1 MKRHGL
7 RYLPL
12 LLALFLLTFLAP
24 LSAMPKYVPG
34 QIIIKTSAPIA
45 VKGNKTGLSQFDTFL
60 SAKGV
65 KNITSMKHMPGGR
78 YYRINLSTMPDE
90 KDLGD
95 LRFDGIEYLQP
106 NYLRQMHVLPNESGK
121 VTPNDPYFPRQQLD
135 LIGAPQAWNY
145 STGSS
150 EVIVGIVDS
159 GMLVNHP
166 DLKDNVYRNLSEI
179 PDDGI
184 DNENNGY
191 IDDHTGWDFVHAPEL
206 EGYALGDYLDEDNDV
221 NDESF
226 HGTHVAGIIGA
237 KGNNSLGVSGVCWN
251 VRLMP
256 LRAGFRTMDAGYLQ
270 DDDAAAAIIYAADN
284 GCKVINMSW
293 GDTSYSPI
301 IADACDYAYA
311 KGVVLV
317 ASAGND
323 GTSELHYPARLANV
337 IAVGSAS
344 RAKLLSSFSSHGQGL
359 DLLAPGE
366 LILSTY
372 KDEGESLYYEQSGT
386 SMSAPFVTGAIA
398 LMLSIQPE
406 LTPDE
411 IRARLLSSTDD
422 IYSPGYDYL
431 SGHGFLNVEK
441 FIRNSNPPFA
451 KIDYPADHSGIST
464 TTNLIGSVYDDDFIR
479 YTLMY
484 KNMANPDLPW
494 LDITEHSQT
503 PTYHLNPV
511 HNDILGEFRVPSN
524 FPEGDYLVRLQT
536 EKRLDAT
543 RKYNYFTTIRVQR
556 NAPEIR
562 TGSLQHFTRYDDE
575 NLRHY
580 IAATF
585 NDKVNA
591 NLTLSLEDGSLR
603 YAYGTKLD
611 SVHVWTL
618 PRDIPEGKISLRVV
632 AENLSGISSES
643 PWYPDFCEISHHSIP
658 RSGYIA
664 EEIGDARV
672 PLNKWYDF
680 NHNGYDEYIAMDIP
694 ESGYGEL
701 YAYEPRG
708 SSHPKTHIFRENV
721 YPLDIG
727 ATTAGGMDLLV
738 LQGEKAMLWSKS
750 TGFTYPRPEDQIF
763 SDTGILGGAIAD
775 YNSDGSQDIILV
787 KNLPQARVLQLYGR
801 TSEGIFSPRNTIYND
816 TATNLRNNFVPTV
829 IVDRFKSGTRP
840 QILTADT
847 DGDIMIFEV
856 QDNANYTKIWDHRL
870 PVGNAYH
877 LASGDFDG
885 DGKRDFVVAGY
896 NSDPLIPDLNFWH
909 VEAFTYENNDFASMG
924 SLMFEKVESQSAIT
938 VVDMDNDGKDEIV
951 LAIAPNLYI
960 LKYEAG
966 KLNPIFIG
974 DSSLNYRAASYI
986 DADGFGRVIANREVE
1001 ADSLV
1006 CAVWMKDGGSDFILA
1021 PNNVFAQALGPD
1033 SAKISWTKSDA
1044 DSYRLYRRDEDGNIL
1059 TFDVG
1064 DINQYI
1070 DLAPLPLMS
1079 YSYAIQGLYDDNDQ
1093 PESVLSSWQDV
1104 TLTEVAEVTEI
1115 VMNGPKDIR
1124 ILFNML
1130 MPVSVINPAL
1140 YSLSHGM
1147 GHPLS
1152 VNKINSG
1159 HGVQLRFRE
1168 ALPQTDELFSIDLQ
1182 GIRGPGNIPLQNSE
1196 LNFAYALDM
1205 EAPQII
1211 GVRVLG
1217 KSDKLEISFS
1227 EEIEP
1232 ISAQHLPNY
1241 RLSAPENDADN
1252 EIIAVQ
1258 VFETHVVISFKHKI
1272 KHSKQGYYIEI
1283 LNVCDTAGNPISPA
1297 HNLARF
1303 ALSDI
1308 GNLDE
1313 IVVFPNPLK
1322 KTEQDALVFM
1332 NFPAG
1337 QKGKIAIYNSN
1348 GSLIYKSEIGPF
1360 NPDINDISWR
1370 WNARNQK
1377 GEKISSGIYFYVIE
1391 MNKKTARGK
1400 FAVIN

>member
-1 MKRHGL
+1 MKFSGL
-7 RYLPL
+7 KYSTL
-12 LLALFLLTFLAP
+12 LTAILLMALFAP
-24 LSAMPKYVPG
+24 LGAMPKYVPG
-34 QIIIKTSAPIA
+34 QILIKTSAPIE
-45 VKGNKTGLSQFDTFL
+45 VKGNKTGLSGLDSFL
-60 SAKGV
+60 SAQGV
-65 KNITSMKHMPGGR
+65 EDITHMKRMPGGR
-78 YYRINLSTMPDE
+78 YYRINLSSMPDAKNLE
-90 KDLGD
+90 DMS
-95 LRFDGIEYLQP
+95 FDGVEYIQP
-106 NYLRQMHVLPNESGK
+106 NYIRKMHVLPHEGGK
-121 VTPNDPYFPRQQLD
+121 VQPNDPYFARQQLD

-150 EVIVGIVDS
+150 EIIVGVVDS

-166 DLKDNVYRNLSEI
+166 DLKDNVYRNLGEI

-184 DNENNGY
+184 DNDNNGY
-191 IDDHTGWDFVHAPEL
+191 IDDVMGWDFVHAPEL

-221 NDESF
+221 HDESH
-226 HGTHVAGIIGA
+226 HGTHVSGIIGA

-256 LRAGFRTMDAGYLQ
+256 LRAGFRTMDAGYLK
-270 DDDAAAAIIYAADN
+270 DDDVSAAIIYGADN

-301 IADACDYAYA
+301 IADACDYAYS

-344 RAKLLSSFSSHGQGL
+344 RAKLLSNFSSHGQGL

-372 KDEGESLYYEQSGT
+372 KDEGDDLYYEQSGT
-386 SMSAPFVTGAIA
+386 SMSAPFVSGAIA
-398 LMLSIQPE
+398 LMLSIQPD

-422 IYSPGYDYL
+422 IYAPGYDHL

-451 KIDYPADHSGIST
+451 KIDYPVDHGGISK

-484 KNMANPDLPW
+484 KKVDKPDLPW

-503 PTYHLNPV
+503 PTYHLQPV

-524 FPEGDYLVRLQT
+524 FPAGDYLIRLQT

-556 NAPEIR
+556 DTPEIR
-562 TGSLQHFTRYDDE
+562 DGSLQHFSRYEDE

-580 IAATF
+580 IAAAF

-591 NLTLSLEDGSLR
+591 NLTLSFEDGSLR
-603 YAYGTKLD
+603 DVYGTKLD
-611 SVHVWTL
+611 TVQVWTL
-618 PRDIPEGKISLRVV
+618 PRDIPEGKLSLRVV
-632 AENLSGISSES
+632 AENLSGIRLES
-643 PWYPDFCEISHHSIP
+643 PWYNDFCEIVHNSIP
-658 RSGYIA
+658 RTGYSA
-664 EEIGDARV
+664 EEIGEARV

-680 NHNGYDEYIAMDIP
+680 NGNDIDEYVAMDIP

-701 YAYEPRG
+701 FAYEPRG
-708 SSHPKTHIFRENV
+708 NSHPKTHTFREHV

-727 ATTAGGMDLLV
+727 ATTPGGMDLLV
-738 LQGEKAMLWSKS
+738 LQGEKAMLWSNS
-750 TGFTYPRPEDQIF
+750 PGFNYPRLEDQIF
-763 SDTGILGGAIAD
+763 SDNGILGGAIAD
-775 YNSDGSQDIILV
+775 YNGDGRQDLLLI

-801 TSEGIFSPRNTIYND
+801 TTEGIFSPRNTIYND
-816 TATNLRNNFVPTV
+816 SPTDLRNNFVPTI
-829 IVDRFKSGTRP
+829 IVDKFKSGSRP
-840 QILTADT
+840 QIITADT
-847 DGDIMIFEV
+847 DGDVMIFEV
-856 QDNANYTKIWDHRL
+856 EDNLNYIKLWEHRL
-870 PVGNAYH
+870 PVANAYH
-877 LASGDFDG
+877 LAAGDFDG

-896 NSDPLIPDLNFWH
+896 NNDPFNPDNNFWH
-909 VEAFTYENNDFASMG
+909 VEAFTYEDNDFVSMD
-924 SLMFEKVESQSAIT
+924 SIMFEKVESQSAIT
-938 VVDMDNDGKDEIV
+938 VVDMDDDGKDEIV

-960 LKYEAG
+960 LKYENG
-966 KLNPIFIG
+966 KLNPVFIG
-974 DSSLNYRAASYI
+974 DSILNYRVASWI
-986 DADGFGRVIANREVE
+986 DSDGVGRVIANREVE

-1006 CAVWMKDGGSDFILA
+1006 CAVWKKDDIGDFIPA

-1044 DSYRLYRRDEDGNIL
+1044 DSYKLYRRDEDGDIL
-1059 TFDVG
+1059 TFDLGNTDHHV
-1064 DINQYI
+1064 
-1070 DLAPLPLMS
+1070 DLALKPLKS
-1079 YSYAIQGLYDDNDQ
+1079 YSYAVQGIYSDPDQ

-1104 TLTEVAEVTEI
+1104 ALTELAEVDQI
-1115 VMNGPKDIR
+1115 FMNGPKDLR
-1124 ILFNML
+1124 ILFNMQ
-1130 MPVSVINPAL
+1130 MPTTIVNPAL
-1140 YSLSHGM
+1140 YHLSHDM
-1147 GHPLS
+1147 GYPLS

-1168 ALPQTDELFSIDLQ
+1168 ALPEIDELFTIDLQ
-1182 GIRGPGNIPLQNSE
+1182 GIRGPEGIPLQSSSYT
-1196 LNFAYALDM
+1196 FSYSPDM
-1205 EAPQII
+1205 EAPQIT
-1211 GVRVLG
+1211 GVRILS
-1217 KSDKLEISFS
+1217 KNDKLEITFS

-1232 ISAQHLPNY
+1232 TSAQHLPNY
-1241 RLSAPENDADN
+1241 RFSPPDNDAEN
-1252 EIIAVQ
+1252 EITAVQ
-1258 VFETHVVISFKHKI
+1258 VHETHVVISFKHKL
-1272 KHSKQGYYIEI
+1272 KHSKQGYFIEI
-1283 LNVCDTAGNPISPA
+1283 ANVCDLAGNMISPA

-1308 GNLDE
+1308 GDLDE
-1313 IVVFPNPLK
+1313 LVVFPNPLR

-1348 GSLIYKSEIGPF
+1348 GILIYKDDIGPF
-1360 NPDINDISWR
+1360 NPEINDISWR